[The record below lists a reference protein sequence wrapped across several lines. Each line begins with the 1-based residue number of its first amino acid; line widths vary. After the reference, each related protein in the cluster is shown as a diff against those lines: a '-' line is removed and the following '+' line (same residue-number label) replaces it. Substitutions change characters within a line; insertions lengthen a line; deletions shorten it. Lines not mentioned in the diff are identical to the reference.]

1 MLGRVLGANTPGA
14 GGADG
19 TTGNVLGVALGDG
32 ATGTLGDTLGVAL
45 GDGATVELTEPT
57 DGADLAL
64 EPPPK

>member
-1 MLGRVLGANTPGA
+1 MPGA

-19 TTGNVLGVALGDG
+19 ITGNVLGVALD
-32 ATGTLGDTLGVAL
+32 V
-45 GDGATVELTEPT
+45 GATVELAGPT